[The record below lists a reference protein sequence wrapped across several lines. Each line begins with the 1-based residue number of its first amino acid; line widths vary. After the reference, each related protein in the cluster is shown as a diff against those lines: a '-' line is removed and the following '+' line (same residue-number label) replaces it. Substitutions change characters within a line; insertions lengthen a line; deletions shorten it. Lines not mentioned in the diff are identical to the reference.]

1 MVIMK
6 RDKVFNAVFCGIIG
20 GVCLY
25 IPVHFMLVHVG
36 VVKVT
41 SNDNQVAFEPVAE
54 KNIVD
59 KVSNKVNAVK
69 NRLENEVTNSFP
81 FYNSLNGLYQN
92 FNYYMNKLVYKE
104 VPLKTNSDSEYI
116 FYNKENDFYYLE
128 NQYSKEELDKRL
140 DTQVKMFNKLANLDI
155 DMYLYFPTRYEL
167 TKLKDNNLSSYV
179 DSFKDKL
186 SSKIKVANMDITS
199 LEQYKNYFYKT
210 DHHWNMNGAL
220 AGYYDI
226 MDILEKTPVDNLEV
240 VNKTERKFYGSMAK
254 SVLNDKTYDYIL
266 DVDRTLDYDVLV
278 NGKSASEVFKPR
290 QIRLDRDYLY
300 YDYYVQYFNG
310 QYGEICYDYHKD
322 KEENLLILSDS
333 YAWQIDYLIAASFN
347 KTYVVNLR
355 YDKWKKEDL
364 NLEEYMKERNIKKV
378 LFLYEGGSMM
388 FDQYNYNLEGRIK

>member
-1 MVIMK
+1 MK
-6 RDKVFNAVFCGIIG
+6 KDKVFNAVFCGIIG

-25 IPVHFMLVHVG
+25 IPVHFMLVHIG
-36 VVKVT
+36 VVAKK
-41 SNDNQVAFEPVAE
+41 SNDNQVVFEPISE
-54 KNIVD
+54 KNIGD
-59 KVSNKVNAVK
+59 KLSNKVNAIK
-69 NRLENEVTNSFP
+69 TRLENEITNSFP

-92 FNYYMNKLVYKE
+92 FNYYMNSFFYKE
-104 VPLKTNSDSEYI
+104 VPLKTNSDNEYI

-128 NQYSKEELDKRL
+128 NQYSKDELDKRL
-140 DTQVKMFNKLANLDI
+140 DMQVAMFNKLANLDI

-167 TKLKDNNLSSYV
+167 TKLKDNNLNSYV
-179 DSFKDKL
+179 DIFKDKL

-226 MDILEKTPVDNLEV
+226 MDILGKVPVDNLEV
-240 VNKTERKFYGSMAK
+240 VNKRERKFYGSMAK
-254 SVLNDKTYDYIL
+254 SVLNNKTYDYIL
-266 DVDRTLDYDVLV
+266 DVDKKLDYDVLV
-278 NGKSASEVFKPR
+278 NGKQASEVFKPR

-333 YAWQIDYLIAASFN
+333 YAWQIDYLIASSFN

>member
-1 MVIMK
+1 MK
-6 RDKVFNAVFCGIIG
+6 RDKVFNAIFCGIIG

-25 IPVHFMLVHVG
+25 IPVHFMLVHIG
-36 VVKVT
+36 VVTKT
-41 SNDNQVAFEPVAE
+41 SNDNQVVFEPVAE

-81 FYNSLNGLYQN
+81 FYNGLNGLYQN
-92 FNYYMNKLVYKE
+92 ANYYMNSFLYKE
-104 VPLKTNSDSEYI
+104 VPLKTNSDNEYI

-167 TKLKDNNLSSYV
+167 TKLKDNNLNSYV
-179 DSFKDKL
+179 DIFKDKL

-226 MDILEKTPVDNLEV
+226 MDILGKAPVDNLEV
-240 VNKTERKFYGSMAK
+240 VNKRERKFYGSMAK
-254 SVLNDKTYDYIL
+254 SVLNNKTYDYIL
-266 DVDRTLDYDVLV
+266 DIDKKLDYDVLV
-278 NGKSASEVFKPR
+278 NGKQASEVFKPR

-310 QYGEICYDYHKD
+310 QYGEICYDYHQD

-333 YAWQIDYLIAASFN
+333 YAWQIDYLIASSFN

>member
-1 MVIMK
+1 MK
-6 RDKVFNAVFCGIIG
+6 KDKVFNAVFCGIIG

-25 IPVHFMLVHVG
+25 IPVHFMLVHIG
-36 VVKVT
+36 VVTKT
-41 SNDNQVAFEPVAE
+41 NNDNQVAFEPVAE

-92 FNYYMNKLVYKE
+92 FNYYMNSFFYKE

-167 TKLKDNNLSSYV
+167 TKLKDNNLNSYV

-226 MDILEKTPVDNLEV
+226 MDILGKVPVDNLEV
-240 VNKTERKFYGSMAK
+240 VNKRERKFYGSMAK
-254 SVLNDKTYDYIL
+254 SVLNDKTYDDIL
-266 DVDRTLDYDVLV
+266 DVDKKLDYDVLV
-278 NGKSASEVFKPR
+278 NGKQASEVFKPR

-333 YAWQIDYLIAASFN
+333 YAWQIDYLIASSFN

>member
-1 MVIMK
+1 MK
-6 RDKVFNAVFCGIIG
+6 KDRVFNAVFCGIIG

-25 IPVHFMLVHVG
+25 IPVHFMLVHIG
-36 VVKVT
+36 VVTKT
-41 SNDNQVAFEPVAE
+41 SNDNQMVFEPISE
-54 KNIVD
+54 KNIGD
-59 KVSNKVNAVK
+59 KLSNKVNAIK
-69 NRLENEVTNSFP
+69 TRLENEITNSFP

-92 FNYYMNKLVYKE
+92 FNYYMNSFFYKE
-104 VPLKTNSDSEYI
+104 VPLKTNSDNEYI

-128 NQYSKEELDKRL
+128 NQYSKDELDKRL
-140 DTQVKMFNKLANLDI
+140 DMQVAMFNKLANLDI

-167 TKLKDNNLSSYV
+167 TKLKDNNLNSYV
-179 DSFKDKL
+179 DIFKDKL

-226 MDILEKTPVDNLEV
+226 MDILGKVPVDNLEV
-240 VNKTERKFYGSMAK
+240 VNKRERKFYGSMAK
-254 SVLNDKTYDYIL
+254 SVLNNKTYDYIL
-266 DVDRTLDYDVLV
+266 DVDKKLDYDVLV
-278 NGKSASEVFKPR
+278 NGKQASEVFKPR

-322 KEENLLILSDS
+322 NEENLLILSDS
-333 YAWQIDYLIAASFN
+333 YAWQIDYLIASSFN

-355 YDKWKKEDL
+355 YDKWKKGDL

>member
-1 MVIMK
+1 MK
-6 RDKVFNAVFCGIIG
+6 KDKVFNAVFCGIIG

-25 IPVHFMLVHVG
+25 IPVHFMLVHIG
-36 VVKVT
+36 VVAKT
-41 SNDNQVAFEPVAE
+41 SNDNQVVFEPISE
-54 KNIVD
+54 KNIGD
-59 KVSNKVNAVK
+59 KLSNKVNAIK
-69 NRLENEVTNSFP
+69 TRLENEITNSFP

-92 FNYYMNKLVYKE
+92 FNYYMNSFFYKE
-104 VPLKTNSDSEYI
+104 VPLKTNSDNEYI

-128 NQYSKEELDKRL
+128 NQYSKDELDKRL
-140 DTQVKMFNKLANLDI
+140 DMQVAMFNKLANLDI

-167 TKLKDNNLSSYV
+167 TKLKDNNLNSYV
-179 DSFKDKL
+179 DIFKDKL

-226 MDILEKTPVDNLEV
+226 MDILGKVPVDNLEV
-240 VNKTERKFYGSMAK
+240 VNKRERKFYGSMAK
-254 SVLNDKTYDYIL
+254 SVLNNKTYDYIL
-266 DVDRTLDYDVLV
+266 DVDKKLDYDVLV
-278 NGKSASEVFKPR
+278 NGKQASEVFKPR

-322 KEENLLILSDS
+322 NEENLLIVSDS
-333 YAWQIDYLIAASFN
+333 YAWQIDYLIASSFN

>member
-1 MVIMK
+1 MK
-6 RDKVFNAVFCGIIG
+6 RDKIFNAIFCGIIG

-25 IPVHFMLVHVG
+25 IPVHFMLVHIG
-36 VVKVT
+36 VVTKT
-41 SNDNQVAFEPVAE
+41 SNDNQVVFEPISE
-54 KNIVD
+54 KNIGD
-59 KVSNKVNAVK
+59 KLSNKVNAIK
-69 NRLENEVTNSFP
+69 TRLENEITNSFP

-92 FNYYMNKLVYKE
+92 FNYCMNSFFYKE
-104 VPLKTNSDSEYI
+104 VPLKTNSDNEYI

-128 NQYSKEELDKRL
+128 NQYSKDELDKRL
-140 DTQVKMFNKLANLDI
+140 DMQVAMFNKLANLDI

-167 TKLKDNNLSSYV
+167 TKLKDNNLNSYV
-179 DSFKDKL
+179 DIFKDKL

-210 DHHWNMNGAL
+210 DHHWNMNGSL

-226 MDILEKTPVDNLEV
+226 MDILGKVPVDNLEV
-240 VNKTERKFYGSMAK
+240 VNKRERKFYGSMAK
-254 SVLNDKTYDYIL
+254 SVLNNKTYDYIL
-266 DVDRTLDYDVLV
+266 DVDKKLDYDVLV
-278 NGKSASEVFKPR
+278 NGKQASEVFKPR

-322 KEENLLILSDS
+322 NEENLLILSDS
-333 YAWQIDYLIAASFN
+333 YAWQIDYLIASSFN

>member
-1 MVIMK
+1 MK

-36 VVKVT
+36 VVTKT

-92 FNYYMNKLVYKE
+92 FNYYMNSFFYKE
-104 VPLKTNSDSEYI
+104 VPLKTNSDNEYI

-128 NQYSKEELDKRL
+128 NQYSKDELDKRL
-140 DTQVKMFNKLANLDI
+140 DMQVKMFNKLANLDI

-167 TKLKDNNLSSYV
+167 TKLKDNNLSGYV

-226 MDILEKTPVDNLEV
+226 MDILGKAPVDNLEV
-240 VNKTERKFYGSMAK
+240 VNKRERKFYGSMAK
-254 SVLNDKTYDYIL
+254 SVLNNKTYDYIL
-266 DVDRTLDYDVLV
+266 DIDKKLDYDILV
-278 NGKSASEVFKPR
+278 NGKQASEVFKPR

-333 YAWQIDYLIAASFN
+333 YAWQIDYLIASSFN

>member
-1 MVIMK
+1 MK

-36 VVKVT
+36 VVTKT
-41 SNDNQVAFEPVAE
+41 SNDNQVSFEPVAE

-92 FNYYMNKLVYKE
+92 FNYYMNSFFYKE

-116 FYNKENDFYYLE
+116 FYDKKNDFYYLE

-140 DTQVKMFNKLANLDI
+140 DVQVKMFNKLANLDI

-167 TKLKDNNLSSYV
+167 TNLKDNNLSSYV

-186 SSKIKVANMDITS
+186 SSKIKVANMDIAS

-226 MDILEKTPVDNLEV
+226 MDILGKTPVDNLEV
-240 VNKTERKFYGSMAK
+240 VNKRERKFYGSMAK
-254 SVLNDKTYDYIL
+254 SVLNNKTYDYIL
-266 DVDRTLDYDVLV
+266 DIDKKLDYDVLV
-278 NGKSASEVFKPR
+278 NGKQASEVFKPR

-333 YAWQIDYLIAASFN
+333 YAWQIDYLIASSFN

>member
-1 MVIMK
+1 MK
-6 RDKVFNAVFCGIIG
+6 KDKVFNAVFCGIIG

-25 IPVHFMLVHVG
+25 IPVHFMLVHIG
-36 VVKVT
+36 VVAKT
-41 SNDNQVAFEPVAE
+41 SNDNQVVFEPISE
-54 KNIVD
+54 KNIGD
-59 KVSNKVNAVK
+59 KLSNKVNAIK
-69 NRLENEVTNSFP
+69 TRLENEITNSFP

-92 FNYYMNKLVYKE
+92 FNYYMNSFFYKE
-104 VPLKTNSDSEYI
+104 VPLKTNSDNEYI

-128 NQYSKEELDKRL
+128 NQYSKDELDKRL
-140 DTQVKMFNKLANLDI
+140 DMQVAMFNKLANLDI

-167 TKLKDNNLSSYV
+167 TKLIDNNLNSYV
-179 DSFKDKL
+179 DIFKDKL

-226 MDILEKTPVDNLEV
+226 MDILGKVPVDNLEV
-240 VNKTERKFYGSMAK
+240 VNKRERKFYGSMAK
-254 SVLNDKTYDYIL
+254 SVLNNKTYDYIL
-266 DVDRTLDYDVLV
+266 DVDKKLDYDVLV
-278 NGKSASEVFKPR
+278 NGKQASEVFKPR

-333 YAWQIDYLIAASFN
+333 YAWQIDYLIASSFN

>member
-1 MVIMK
+1 MK
-6 RDKVFNAVFCGIIG
+6 RDKIFNAIFCGIIG

-25 IPVHFMLVHVG
+25 IPVHFMLVHIG
-36 VVKVT
+36 VVTKT
-41 SNDNQVAFEPVAE
+41 SNDNQVVFEPISE
-54 KNIVD
+54 KNIGD
-59 KVSNKVNAVK
+59 KLSNKVNAIK
-69 NRLENEVTNSFP
+69 TRLENEITNSFP

-92 FNYYMNKLVYKE
+92 FNYYMNSFFYKE
-104 VPLKTNSDSEYI
+104 VPLKTNSDNEYI

-128 NQYSKEELDKRL
+128 NQYSKDELDKRL
-140 DTQVKMFNKLANLDI
+140 YMQVAMFNKLANLDI

-167 TKLKDNNLSSYV
+167 TKLKDNNLNSYV
-179 DSFKDKL
+179 DIFKDKL

-226 MDILEKTPVDNLEV
+226 MDILGKVPVDNLEV
-240 VNKTERKFYGSMAK
+240 VNKRERKFYGSMAK
-254 SVLNDKTYDYIL
+254 SVLNNKTYDYIL
-266 DVDRTLDYDVLV
+266 DVDKKLDYDVLV
-278 NGKSASEVFKPR
+278 NGKQASEVFKPR

-322 KEENLLILSDS
+322 NEENLLILSDS
-333 YAWQIDYLIAASFN
+333 YAWQIDYLIASSFN

-355 YDKWKKEDL
+355 YDKWKKGDL

>member
-1 MVIMK
+1 MK
-6 RDKVFNAVFCGIIG
+6 KDKVFNAVFCGIIG

-25 IPVHFMLVHVG
+25 IPVHFMLVHIG
-36 VVKVT
+36 VVTKT
-41 SNDNQVAFEPVAE
+41 SNDNQVVFEPISE
-54 KNIVD
+54 KNIGD
-59 KVSNKVNAVK
+59 KLSNKVSAIK
-69 NRLENEVTNSFP
+69 TRLENEITNSFP

-92 FNYYMNKLVYKE
+92 FNYYMNSFFYKE
-104 VPLKTNSDSEYI
+104 VPLKTNSDNEYI

-128 NQYSKEELDKRL
+128 NQYSKDELDKRL
-140 DTQVKMFNKLANLDI
+140 DMQVAMFNKLANLDI

-167 TKLKDNNLSSYV
+167 TKLKDNNLNSYV
-179 DSFKDKL
+179 DIFKDKL

-226 MDILEKTPVDNLEV
+226 MDILGKVPVDNLEV
-240 VNKTERKFYGSMAK
+240 VNKRERKFYGSMAK
-254 SVLNDKTYDYIL
+254 SVLNNKTYDYIL
-266 DVDRTLDYDVLV
+266 DVDKKLDYDVLV
-278 NGKSASEVFKPR
+278 NGKQASEVFKPR

-322 KEENLLILSDS
+322 NEENLLIVSDS
-333 YAWQIDYLIAASFN
+333 YAWQIDYLIASSFN

-355 YDKWKKEDL
+355 YDKWKKGDL

>member
-1 MVIMK
+1 MK
-6 RDKVFNAVFCGIIG
+6 KDKVFNAVFCGIIG

-25 IPVHFMLVHVG
+25 IPVHFMLVHIG
-36 VVKVT
+36 VVTKT
-41 SNDNQVAFEPVAE
+41 SNDNQVVFEPISE
-54 KNIVD
+54 KNIGD
-59 KVSNKVNAVK
+59 KLSNKVNAIK
-69 NRLENEVTNSFP
+69 TRLENEITNSFP

-92 FNYYMNKLVYKE
+92 FNYYMNSFFYKE
-104 VPLKTNSDSEYI
+104 VPLKTNSDNEYI

-128 NQYSKEELDKRL
+128 NQYSKDELDKRL
-140 DTQVKMFNKLANLDI
+140 DMQVAMFNKLANLDI

-167 TKLKDNNLSSYV
+167 TKLKDNNLNSYV
-179 DSFKDKL
+179 DIFKDKL

-226 MDILEKTPVDNLEV
+226 MDILGKVPVDNLEV
-240 VNKTERKFYGSMAK
+240 VNKRERKFYGSMAK
-254 SVLNDKTYDYIL
+254 SVLNNKTYDYIL
-266 DVDRTLDYDVLV
+266 DVDKKLDYDVLV
-278 NGKSASEVFKPR
+278 NGKQASEVFKPR

-322 KEENLLILSDS
+322 NEENLLILSDS
-333 YAWQIDYLIAASFN
+333 YAWQIDYLIASSFN

-364 NLEEYMKERNIKKV
+364 NLEEYMKKRNIKKV

>member
-1 MVIMK
+1 MK
-6 RDKVFNAVFCGIIG
+6 RDKIFNAVFCGIIG
-20 GVCLY
+20 GICLY
-25 IPVHFMLVHVG
+25 IPVHFMLVHIG
-36 VVKVT
+36 VVTKT
-41 SNDNQVAFEPVAE
+41 SNDNQVVFEPISE
-54 KNIVD
+54 KNIGD
-59 KVSNKVNAVK
+59 KLSNKVNAIK
-69 NRLENEVTNSFP
+69 TRLENEITNSFP

-92 FNYYMNKLVYKE
+92 FNYYMNSFFYKE
-104 VPLKTNSDSEYI
+104 VPLKTNSDNEYI

-128 NQYSKEELDKRL
+128 NQYSKDELDKRL
-140 DTQVKMFNKLANLDI
+140 DMQVAMFNKLANLDI

-167 TKLKDNNLSSYV
+167 TKLKDNNLNSYV
-179 DSFKDKL
+179 DIFKDKL

-226 MDILEKTPVDNLEV
+226 MDILGKVPVDNLEV
-240 VNKTERKFYGSMAK
+240 VNKRERKFYGSMAK
-254 SVLNDKTYDYIL
+254 SVLNNKTYDYIL
-266 DVDRTLDYDVLV
+266 DVDKKLDYDVLV
-278 NGKSASEVFKPR
+278 NGKQASEVFKPR

-322 KEENLLILSDS
+322 NEENLLILSDS
-333 YAWQIDYLIAASFN
+333 YAWQIDYLIASSFN

-364 NLEEYMKERNIKKV
+364 NLEEYMKKRNIKKV

>member
-1 MVIMK
+1 MK
-6 RDKVFNAVFCGIIG
+6 KDKVFNAVFCGIIG

-25 IPVHFMLVHVG
+25 IPVHFMLVHIG
-36 VVKVT
+36 VVAKK
-41 SNDNQVAFEPVAE
+41 SNDNQVVFEPISE
-54 KNIVD
+54 KNIGD
-59 KVSNKVNAVK
+59 KLSNKVNAIK
-69 NRLENEVTNSFP
+69 TRLENEITNSFP

-92 FNYYMNKLVYKE
+92 FNYYMNSFFYKE
-104 VPLKTNSDSEYI
+104 VPLKTNSDNEYI

-128 NQYSKEELDKRL
+128 NQYSKDELDKRL
-140 DTQVKMFNKLANLDI
+140 DMQVAMFNKLANLDI

-167 TKLKDNNLSSYV
+167 TKLKDNNLNSYV
-179 DSFKDKL
+179 DIFKDKL

-226 MDILEKTPVDNLEV
+226 MDILGKVPVDNLEV
-240 VNKTERKFYGSMAK
+240 VNKRERKFYGSMAK
-254 SVLNDKTYDYIL
+254 SVLNNKTYDYIL
-266 DVDRTLDYDVLV
+266 DVDKKLDYDVLV
-278 NGKSASEVFKPR
+278 NGKQASEVFKPR

-322 KEENLLILSDS
+322 NEENLLILSDS
-333 YAWQIDYLIAASFN
+333 YAWQIDYLIASSFN

>member
-1 MVIMK
+1 MK
-6 RDKVFNAVFCGIIG
+6 KDSVFNAVFCGIIG

-25 IPVHFMLVHVG
+25 IPVHFMLVHIG
-36 VVKVT
+36 VVTKT
-41 SNDNQVAFEPVAE
+41 SNDNQVVFEPISE
-54 KNIVD
+54 KNIGN
-59 KVSNKVNAVK
+59 KLSNKVNAIK
-69 NRLENEVTNSFP
+69 TRLENEITNSFP

-92 FNYYMNKLVYKE
+92 FNYYMNSFFYKE
-104 VPLKTNSDSEYI
+104 VPLKTNSDNEYI

-128 NQYSKEELDKRL
+128 NQYSKDELDKRL
-140 DTQVKMFNKLANLDI
+140 DMQVAMFNKLANLDI

-167 TKLKDNNLSSYV
+167 TKLKDNNLNSYV
-179 DSFKDKL
+179 DIFKDKL

-226 MDILEKTPVDNLEV
+226 MDILGKVPVDNLEV
-240 VNKTERKFYGSMAK
+240 VNKRERKFYGSMAK
-254 SVLNDKTYDYIL
+254 SVLNNKTYDYIL
-266 DVDRTLDYDVLV
+266 DVDKKLDYDVLV
-278 NGKSASEVFKPR
+278 NGKQASEVFKPR

-322 KEENLLILSDS
+322 NEENLLILSDS
-333 YAWQIDYLIAASFN
+333 YAWQIDYLIASSFN

-355 YDKWKKEDL
+355 YDKWKKGDL

>member
-1 MVIMK
+1 MK

-36 VVKVT
+36 VVTKT

-140 DTQVKMFNKLANLDI
+140 DVQVKMFNKLANLDI

-186 SSKIKVANMDITS
+186 SSKIKVANMDIAS

-226 MDILEKTPVDNLEV
+226 MDILGKTPVDNLEV
-240 VNKTERKFYGSMAK
+240 VNKRERKFYGSMAK
-254 SVLNDKTYDYIL
+254 SVLNNKTYDYIL
-266 DVDRTLDYDVLV
+266 DIDKKLDYDVLV
-278 NGKSASEVFKPR
+278 NGKQASEVFKPR

-333 YAWQIDYLIAASFN
+333 YAWQIDYLIASSFN